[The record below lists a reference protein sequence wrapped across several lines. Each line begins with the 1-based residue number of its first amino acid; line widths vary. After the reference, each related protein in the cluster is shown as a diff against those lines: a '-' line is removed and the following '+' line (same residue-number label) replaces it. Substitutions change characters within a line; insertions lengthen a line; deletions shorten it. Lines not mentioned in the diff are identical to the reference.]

1 MTVNIVVNGRVERLY
16 KEYITL
22 IDELKAKTKEERLQL
37 YDGITKTLFPH
48 TKKTVDLEDQLNEE
62 RKDYQR
68 KFKEWFLII
77 CKWSFSGAN
86 FGETCFELYKKEVVK
101 KSKTDK
107 RSSKIYA
114 HKVILALGLMGY
126 LEGVKENY
134 SHSKDSGHGYNYK
147 VDMFKWIKLGTSA
160 SKGNCSMSLDIEV
173 DWSGYED
180 WYGERQYETI
190 TSMTADPKI
199 YEQAKSYLKRF
210 DEYFLSTSLEADEKK
225 HLTDKWFA
233 ARSLI
238 AIAEHDTYHMLR
250 HSDDSEDNN
259 EEKMIHNAGRYYT
272 CLTNMRGDVRREAL
286 RIDGEQVV
294 EVDVSAAQPT
304 MLGLLLRDKHPDI
317 KSAWLA
323 HCEKGDFY
331 EWIGGMALGRGITKE
346 ERQVIKLLVMRLLYT
361 AVKPT
366 EKQDETPFR
375 WYLKT
380 YLKETDASKKEHL
393 ATGKLFKSFDF
404 LVMSYLEKKEPKL
417 YELVYQHRTNLKEVK
432 RRKPTAKGKTTKKR
446 NNLSISMTEMEVKYI
461 KACLKAI
468 APDIKYFY
476 TIHDCIGCKAS
487 DAEKVKQAMLAVAK
501 EMFNANLNIKLESGT
516 GESIMDDFKFIPEE
530 VVMKKV

>member
-1 MTVNIVVNGRVERLY
+1 MTVNIVVNGRFERLY

-22 IDELKAKTKEERLQL
+22 IDELKEKTKEERLQL
-37 YDGITKTLFPH
+37 YDGMTKTLFPH
-48 TKKTVDLEDQLNEE
+48 AKKMVDLEDQLNEE

-68 KFKEWFLII
+68 KFKEWFLVI
-77 CKWSFSGAN
+77 CKWSFCGAN

-101 KSKTDK
+101 KSKKDK

-126 LEGVKENY
+126 FEGVKDNY

-147 VDMFKWIKLGTSA
+147 VDMFKWIKLGNSA

-180 WYGERQYETI
+180 WFGERQYETI
-190 TSMTADPKI
+190 TSMSAEPKI
-199 YEQAKSYLKRF
+199 YEQAKSYLEEF
-210 DEYFLSTSLEADEKK
+210 DLYFLSNSLAADEKK

-304 MLGLLLRDKHPDI
+304 MLGLLLRERYPNV
-317 KSAWLA
+317 KSAWLS

-331 EWIGGMALGRGITKE
+331 EWIGRIAIGKGITPE
-346 ERQVIKLLVMRLLYT
+346 ERRVIKLLVMRCS
-361 AVKPT
+361 
-366 EKQDETPFR
+366 TP
-375 WYLKT
+375 
-380 YLKETDASKKEHL
+380 
-393 ATGKLFKSFDF
+393 
-404 LVMSYLEKKEPKL
+404 P
-417 YELVYQHRTNLKEVK
+417 
-432 RRKPTAKGKTTKKR
+432 
-446 NNLSISMTEMEVKYI
+446 
-461 KACLKAI
+461 
-468 APDIKYFY
+468 
-476 TIHDCIGCKAS
+476 
-487 DAEKVKQAMLAVAK
+487 
-501 EMFNANLNIKLESGT
+501 
-516 GESIMDDFKFIPEE
+516 
-530 VVMKKV
+530 